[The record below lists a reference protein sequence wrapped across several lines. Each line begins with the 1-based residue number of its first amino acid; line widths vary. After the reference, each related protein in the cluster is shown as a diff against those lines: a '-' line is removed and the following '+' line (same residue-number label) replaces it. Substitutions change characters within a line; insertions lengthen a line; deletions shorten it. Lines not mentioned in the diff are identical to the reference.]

1 MANVVTRTFLVGALA
16 ALLVGCNLTGATD
29 VPPAF
34 PSGQAQGVNASSV
47 FAPPSSAGL
56 EVKQDADATKMAKL
70 VAREQSVGAFGTA
83 RSDPFALTSSE
94 RNFETTQEAERVFA
108 GPSGFTV
115 ELTPKPQVED
125 EAVAPEPQPY
135 RRLSGIV
142 VGDSILAILEEEGK
156 SPVIVTPGMKIPD
169 SEWRVVS
176 IDQEKAVLRR
186 SGKARPSQVIVRL
199 EVPRPGTAAAGGQA
213 GGFPGAP
220 GGGYP
225 GGPGG
230 YPGAPG
236 GGYPGAPGG
245 RGGVDGSP

>member
-1 MANVVTRTFLVGALA
+1 MANVMIRTFLFGALA
-16 ALLVGCNLTGATD
+16 ASLVGCNLTGATD
-29 VPPAF
+29 AAPAF
-34 PSGQAQGVNASSV
+34 PSGQAEGARASTA
-47 FAPPSSAGL
+47 FAPPSTAGL

-70 VAREQSVGAFGTA
+70 VAKEQSVGTFGSA
-83 RSDPFALTSSE
+83 RSDPFALTSAE

-156 SPVIVTPGMKIPD
+156 QPVIVTPGMKIPD
-169 SEWRVVS
+169 SEWRVIS

-199 EVPRPGTAAAGGQA
+199 EVPRPGTAAASGQT
-213 GGFPGAP
+213 GGF
-220 GGGYP
+220 
-225 GGPGG
+225 
-230 YPGAPG
+230 PGAPG

-245 RGGVDGSP
+245 GYPGMPGGRGGKGGDDGA